1 MGRLLELAKA
11 VLAETRIPSGGQ
23 RETGPVTPS
32 RAATASD
39 QRTKPEWAR
48 PRAQLIHAFEGSVAS
63 VDRPQT
69 ETEFPKRRC
78 RACNSWLFWVSVYG
92 AVMCSTC
99 HPPASPDLLKS
110 LYWLPEGEGKR
121 IQ

>member
-1 MGRLLELAKA
+1 MGRLLNIAKA
-11 VLAETRIPSGGQ
+11 ALAEIEMLSAGQ
-23 RETGPVTPS
+23 PKSEPARPS
-32 RAATASD
+32 RTGMITDRQTES
-39 QRTKPEWAR
+39 ESAR
-48 PRAQLIHAFEGSVAS
+48 PSRELKDVFQGSAERAEVPKSGV
-63 VDRPQT
+63 
-69 ETEFPKRRC
+69 EFPTRRC